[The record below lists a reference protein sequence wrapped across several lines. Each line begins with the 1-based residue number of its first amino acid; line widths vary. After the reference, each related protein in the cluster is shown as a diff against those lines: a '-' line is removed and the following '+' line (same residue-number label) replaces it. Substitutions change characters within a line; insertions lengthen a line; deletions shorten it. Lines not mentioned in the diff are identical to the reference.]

1 MFFDHGR
8 TLVSDLSIE
17 DMNRE
22 FIWPRFQE
30 IGVPGTYD
38 DFNKAKLQ
46 VLKQSEQEYI
56 AAPIK
61 PFSEIT
67 PFLKYLVD
75 QMGFKEFSVDQLR
88 EIEGEGWEYLRTK
101 VTCFPGTRE
110 TLQWIQ
116 DQGLKLAVVS
126 NWYQKMIEGYLD
138 QLEIRHFFD
147 TIMTSEKAGALKAD
161 LKPFQL
167 TLDELMVSPNRT
179 IHIGDSI
186 RHDGACRQLG
196 IKYIYS
202 TWHQAEHPEEPTPAV
217 SENLYDYTVA
227 TYPQLVDLLH
237 DLISV

>member
-1 MFFDHGR
+1 
-8 TLVSDLSIE
+8 
-17 DMNRE
+17 MNRE
-22 FIWPRFQE
+22 CIWPRLQE
-30 IGVPGTYD
+30 IGVLGPYD
-38 DFNKAKLQ
+38 DFNKAKDK
-46 VLKQSEQEYI
+46 VLVKSEYEYI

-61 PFSEIT
+61 PFSEVT
-67 PFLKYLVD
+67 PFLKHIVD
-75 QMGFKEFSVDQLR
+75 LMGYKDFPVDQLR

-110 TLQWIQ
+110 ALQWIR

-126 NWYQKMIEGYLD
+126 NWYQEMIEGYLD
-138 QLEIRHFFD
+138 QLKIRHFFD

-167 TLDELMVSPNRT
+167 SLDKLKVPPNRT

-202 TWHQAEHPEEPTPAV
+202 TWHQAEHPEEPTLAV
-217 SENLYDYTVA
+217 SEDLYDYTVA